1 VAITFTVT
9 KRITHEC
16 TPFRISLAPPD
27 IIVRFFVSAVL
38 LSSLLATRAAL
49 QSRRNKPGLLLP
61 SCASHPFSNF
71 VDSRVVA
78 VSIIISTCTW

>member
-1 VAITFTVT
+1 
-9 KRITHEC
+9 
-16 TPFRISLAPPD
+16 
-27 IIVRFFVSAVL
+27 VL

-49 QSRRNKPGLLLP
+49 QSRRNKLGPLLP

-78 VSIIISTCTW
+78 VSIIISTCSTW